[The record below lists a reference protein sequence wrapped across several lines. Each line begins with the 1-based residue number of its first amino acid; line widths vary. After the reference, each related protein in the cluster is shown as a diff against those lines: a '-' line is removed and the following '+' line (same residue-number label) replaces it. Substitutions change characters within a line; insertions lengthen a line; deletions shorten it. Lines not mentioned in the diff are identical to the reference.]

1 MSRLTKRYKNGKV
14 TLDKDAFSG
23 EIQETLDI
31 EVSAAMEPIQKAIA
45 ELAEYEDA
53 EEKGLLVNLPCK
65 AGDTV
70 YDISYQVNDSGIL
83 EFIVESIRIEK
94 NCVYYYLSAEF
105 SIMTMNDKVC
115 DDDFGKTVFLTP
127 EAAQQALKARA
138 DK

>member
-1 MSRLTKRYKNGKV
+1 MRLTKRYKNGKV

-23 EIQETLDI
+23 EIQETLDR

-53 EEKGLLVNLPCK
+53 EEKGQFVNLPCK
-65 AGDTV
+65 VGDTV
-70 YDISYQVNDSGIL
+70 YPKPSFGHTAPEKVTGIYIYEHFAAIKTTRDS
-83 EFIVESIRIEK
+83 FDF
-94 NCVYYYLSAEF
+94 N
-105 SIMTMNDKVC
+105 
-115 DDDFGKTVFLTP
+115 DFGKTVFLTP